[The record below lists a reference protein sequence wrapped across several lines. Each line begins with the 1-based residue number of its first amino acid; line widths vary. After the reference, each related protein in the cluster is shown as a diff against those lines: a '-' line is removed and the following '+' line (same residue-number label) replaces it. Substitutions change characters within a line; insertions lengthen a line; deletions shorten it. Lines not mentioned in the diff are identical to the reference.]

1 VRKSKRT
8 KNNYKLGK
16 VLEKERKIF
25 PLKKQTMNIFNI
37 LRKPYLAFFMAS
49 LVLLSSCNN
58 NENLEETVI
67 SKEIIQTKVKDKNL
81 INNFI
86 ELQKTSFKAKNSL
99 NIKFNNNNI
108 LKVSLNKN
116 AQPMIIANQKG
127 FNIENNE
134 NYAISAAITEKGLSS
149 PIIVKTTKTSNNIYK
164 IDYFSKDMK
173 PIYSLKLNPESE
185 SINSSIKYSRKI
197 QIAPCGH
204 RVAACL
210 DDVYTNHGWISVWAF
225 VQTAFIP
232 ATGAA
237 LAAACFVDEC
247 ILN

>member
-1 VRKSKRT
+1 
-8 KNNYKLGK
+8 
-16 VLEKERKIF
+16 
-25 PLKKQTMNIFNI
+25 MNIFNI
-37 LRKPYLAFFMAS
+37 LRKPYLAFFMSS

-134 NYAISAAITEKGLSS
+134 NYAIGAAITEKGLSS
-149 PIIVKTTKTSNNIYK
+149 PIIIKTTKTSNK
-164 IDYFSKDMK
+164 IDYFNKNMK
-173 PIYSLKLNPESE
+173 LVYSLKLEPESE
-185 SINSSIKYSRKI
+185 SINSSIKEDSMEM
-197 QIAPCGH
+197 QSPCGH